1 MNILMQIKEDKEKIF
16 QLLAYGIIVIAV
28 FIAGLKS
35 ELASLTTDE
44 AWAYNEWISKG
55 LTTIWK
61 DYHLPTNHILHS
73 LFTYFSVLVFGLD
86 EFVLRLPSLLSF
98 LCLLLVFK
106 ALLENSIKSM
116 VLRVLCLASFALHPY
131 ILDFAALARGYTLM
145 NTFLYG
151 AIALLFSCMRTFE
164 QGQARRK
171 LLLAGVLLGCAFGTI
186 PLSLYLILSVNIVF
200 FGYLFFGRV
209 KNCVQEILV
218 FILPQVL
225 VVVAVYFWSFEY
237 LVAGSF
243 FWGEQGILES
253 LNSFGHILFYLPQGH
268 LDFMGYPDFSAEALK
283 PWLSGNFN
291 ALREEV
297 FYSLPFALLLLGL
310 FCALI
315 FVVLKI
321 IRFESMVTRRPS
333 PAVVYVALWLVS
345 IIGAFVHGEFLG
357 ALFLRNRAW
366 LPWFPLFFL
375 MCFHGLDY
383 LLSTGLFRAF
393 KSARAAL
400 LCLCLFF
407 NSYWLSSINME
418 IYWEWPDNSTIKT
431 IAQNFQELPPPQRRL
446 TFVVPYYQHASFLF
460 YRDFYGLDWLEPLYK
475 RRDTPIYDFILINQ
489 TNVKE
494 INRKSERKNMDLQ
507 YYREILTFPHF
518 DMVLYKHRGLN
529 TLSTN

>member
-1 MNILMQIKEDKEKIF
+1 MQIKEDKEKIF
-16 QLLAYGIIVIAV
+16 RVLAYGIIAIALFIAV
-28 FIAGLKS
+28 LKS

-151 AIALLFSCMRTFE
+151 AIALLFNCMQTFE
-164 QGQARRK
+164 QAQARRK
-171 LLLAGVLLGCAFGTI
+171 LLLAGVLLGCAFSAI
-186 PLSLYLILSVNIVF
+186 PLSLYLILSVDIVV
-200 FGYLFFGRV
+200 FGYLFFGRR
-209 KNCVQEILV
+209 EHYLREMAV

-253 LNSFGHILFYLPQGH
+253 LNTFGQILFYLPQGQ
-268 LDFMGYPDFSAEALK
+268 LDFMGYPDFSFASLK
-283 PWLSGNFN
+283 PWLSGNF
-291 ALREEV
+291 AVLRGEW
-297 FYSLPFALLLLGL
+297 FYSLPFGLLLLGL

-315 FVVLKI
+315 FVALKI
-321 IRFESMVTRRPS
+321 IRSESMATRWSS
-333 PAVVYVALWLVS
+333 PTVIYVVLWLVS
-345 IIGAFVHGEFLG
+345 LMGAFVHGEFLG

-383 LLSTGLFRAF
+383 ILSTGFFRAF
-393 KSARAAL
+393 KSARAVL
-400 LCLCLFF
+400 LFLCLFF
-407 NSYWLSSINME
+407 NTYWLSSINME

-431 IAQNFQELPPPQRRL
+431 IAQKFQELPPPQRRL

-460 YRDFYGLDWLEPLYK
+460 YREFYGLDWLEPLYK
-475 RRDTPIYDFILINQ
+475 RRDTPIYDFLLINQ

-507 YYREILTFPHF
+507 YYREILTFPLF
-518 DMVLYKHRGLN
+518 NMVLYRHRGLN